1 MFNFINSNFLF
12 SNIYVGA
19 VTSPTVLPP
28 GSCATLLGIG
38 PTGLC
43 HSDIQIP
50 HKLSGAENDCH
61 LFFEKEKHHSE
72 SCTHIEDSEAEAEAA
87 ASAVAVAAISS
98 DEIVTNG
105 LGTCSVSVTDTNNF
119 GGGDINVITA
129 GSGSCGASTMISF
142 ITPLILF
149 VFLVIRL

>member
-1 MFNFINSNFLF
+1 M
-12 SNIYVGA
+12 
-19 VTSPTVLPP
+19 
-28 GSCATLLGIG
+28 LGIG

-61 LFFEKEKHHSE
+61 IFFEKEKHHSE

-119 GGGDINVITA
+119 GSGDINVITA
-129 GSGSCGASTMISF
+129 GSGSCDAIAMIRLTSY
-142 ITPLILF
+142 F
-149 VFLVIRL
+149 VCIFGYTSLMLTSVLQVQLVISN

>member
-1 MFNFINSNFLF
+1 M
-12 SNIYVGA
+12 YTGA

-28 GSCATLLGIG
+28 DSCSTLLGIG

-43 HSDIQIP
+43 HSDMQIP

-72 SCTHIEDSEAEAEAA
+72 SRTRIEDSEAEAEAA

-105 LGTCSVSVTDTNNF
+105 LGTSSGPVTDTNNF
-119 GGGDINVITA
+119 GGGDINVIIA
-129 GSGSCGASTMISF
+129 GTGS
-142 ITPLILF
+142 
-149 VFLVIRL
+149 

>member
-1 MFNFINSNFLF
+1 M
-12 SNIYVGA
+12 YAGA

-28 GSCATLLGIG
+28 GSCSTLLGIG
-38 PTGLC
+38 APTGLC
-43 HSDIQIP
+43 HSDIPIP

-98 DEIVTNG
+98 DEMVTNG
-105 LGTCSVSVTDTNNF
+105 IGTCSVSVTDTNNF

-129 GSGSCGASTMISF
+129 GSVQSGAITIFSF
-142 ITPLILF
+142 TTYF
-149 VFLVIRL
+149 VCIFGYMTF